1 MAYVHLTSDLGTE
14 NYSAKWFCE
23 LQHSLT
29 GTKRLPFTGMARIL
43 FQFYNHA
50 TRIPVFHRSRQT
62 GVSLIELLVAC
73 LIIGVLVQLAMPGFQ
88 ALSVRSKRNA
98 TAQLLIADLNWSR
111 TEALANSTR
120 LYLCPGQNS
129 DRCRSRADWS
139 QGWSIF
145 ADQNRDGQLEPNEL
159 LLLRILPLNNSISV
173 HFRKPGYLFY
183 KNDGSA
189 WPNGT
194 FKICTAGSKVPPLLV
209 IVYRTGRARTS
220 TGTGLECIQKQI

>member
-1 MAYVHLTSDLGTE
+1 MT
-14 NYSAKWFCE
+14 
-23 LQHSLT
+23 
-29 GTKRLPFTGMARIL
+29 
-43 FQFYNHA
+43 
-50 TRIPVFHRSRQT
+50 
-62 GVSLIELLVAC
+62 
-73 LIIGVLVQLAMPGFQ
+73 IGVLVQLAIPGFQ
-88 ALSVRSKRNA
+88 ALSDRTKRNA
-98 TAQLLIADLNWSR
+98 TTRLLITDLNWAR

-120 LYLCPGQNS
+120 LYLCPGQIS
-129 DRCRSRADWS
+129 DRCRSPADWS

-145 ADQNRDGQLEPNEL
+145 VDQNRDGQLEPNEL
-159 LLLRILPLNNSISV
+159 LLLRILPLNKSISV

-220 TGTGLECIQKQI
+220 TGTDLECIQKQI